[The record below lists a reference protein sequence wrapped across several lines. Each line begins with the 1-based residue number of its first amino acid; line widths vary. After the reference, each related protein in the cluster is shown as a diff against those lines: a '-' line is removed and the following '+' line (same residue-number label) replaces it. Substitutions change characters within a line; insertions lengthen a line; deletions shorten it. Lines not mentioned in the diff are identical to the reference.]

1 MLSSQLDPEVSRL
14 LKAKDE
20 GPIICRECG
29 EWKDRSECW
38 TSRKI
43 CKSCG
48 SKYNSAKWLAQD
60 PAALN
65 SKRRKNAV
73 LITIK
78 YLDKINVDGQCVICE
93 CSGFHADKCE
103 AGILLSKLKAIQ

>member
-38 TSRKI
+38 ASRKI
-43 CKSCG
+43 CKPCG
-48 SKYNSAKWLAQD
+48 SRMNASKWKAKD
-60 PAALN
+60 ALVIKMH
-65 SKRRKNAV
+65 KRNGILDA
-73 LITIK
+73 TIK
-78 YLDKINVDGQCVICE
+78 HLGKLVYEGECLVCDCV
-93 CSGFHADKCE
+93 GFHADSCE
-103 AGILLSKLKAIQ
+103 AWILIKKLKALQ